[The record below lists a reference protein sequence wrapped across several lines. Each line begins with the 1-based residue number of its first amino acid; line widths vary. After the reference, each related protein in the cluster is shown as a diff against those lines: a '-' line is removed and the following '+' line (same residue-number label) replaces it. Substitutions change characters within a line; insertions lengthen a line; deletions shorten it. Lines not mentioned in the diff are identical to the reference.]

1 MQGDL
6 PEGLPVRLMAFGA
19 GSSEAADLSCT
30 GRLAPLPK
38 LFEEDCLFDSGG
50 TWRVDGRRVPEVLRL
65 VIRAGPHPGRAYQL
79 LEFEAGLTRAL
90 AWLDPDQRKADG
102 EHFFL
107 CEPAL
112 ELWISFLLMRA
123 RGAVVHGCG
132 LLDRAGVRIF
142 AGVSGAGKSTI
153 AGVFAAHE
161 YGQVLSDDRLV
172 LRPDGQNYRVW
183 GTPWHGE
190 ARFATPEQGPLRS
203 IYFLRHTESCSLHA
217 LAPADAAG
225 RLAACVFMAGWPRE
239 GVQNLVDLCVQVAS
253 LVPCYDLGFC
263 PDESVIELI
272 QRQEH

>member
-1 MQGDL
+1 
-6 PEGLPVRLMAFGA
+6 MAFGA
-19 GSSEAADLSCT
+19 ESSEAADLSCA

-38 LFEEDCLFDSGG
+38 LVNEDCLFDSGG
-50 TWRVDGRRVPEVLRL
+50 TWRVDCTREPEGLRL
-65 VIRAGPHPGRAYQL
+65 VLRAGPHPGRAYQL
-79 LEFEAGLTRAL
+79 LEFEAGLTRAQ
-90 AWLDPDQRKADG
+90 AWLDTDQRKADG
-102 EHFFL
+102 ERFFL

-153 AGVFAAHE
+153 AGVFAANG

-172 LRPDGQNYRVW
+172 LRPEGHNYRVW

-190 ARFATPEQGPLRS
+190 ARFAAPEHGPLRS
-203 IYFLRHTESCSLHA
+203 VYFLRHAEGCSLCA
-217 LAPADAAG
+217 LTPADAAG

-253 LVPCYDLGFC
+253 AVPCFELGFC
-263 PDESVIELI
+263 PDESVIELL
-272 QRQEH
+272 QGLEH